1 MALSRSA
8 LTSKGGT
15 TKWRRIRQQVIN
27 RDRCCQLCGTE
38 EMLTVDHIVPR
49 RLGGDDNLLNLQ
61 VLCSGCNGSKGGRFF
76 EGSKT
81 PMTLPA
87 FNSPENESSSHY
99 RLDSDENDQ

>member
-27 RDRCCQLCGTE
+27 RDRCCQACGTE

-49 RLGGDDNLLNLQ
+49 RLGGDDNLNNLQ

-76 EGSKT
+76 ESPKT
-81 PMTLPA
+81 PMTPL
-87 FNSPENESSSHY
+87 SSIYPENESSSHY
-99 RLDSDENDQ
+99 QLEMDEN

>member
-27 RDRCCQLCGTE
+27 RDRCCQACGTE

-49 RLGGDDNLLNLQ
+49 RLGGDAYAPKLYWSLSC
-61 VLCSGCNGSKGGRFF
+61 VR
-76 EGSKT
+76 
-81 PMTLPA
+81 LPLR
-87 FNSPENESSSHY
+87 SI
-99 RLDSDENDQ
+99 RLET